1 MTSKKDAWRDIA
13 EVELRGRSVDDLTWN
28 TPEGI
33 EVQPIYTQDDL
44 DGVEHLGSL
53 PGNAPFVRGVK
64 ATMYAGR
71 PWTIRQY
78 AGFSTAEESNA
89 FYRRGL
95 AAGQQGVSVA
105 FDLAT

>member
-44 DGVEHLGSL
+44 DGVEHLG
-53 PGNAPFVRGVK
+53 
-64 ATMYAGR
+64 
-71 PWTIRQY
+71 W
-78 AGFSTAEESNA
+78 
-89 FYRRGL
+89 
-95 AAGQQGVSVA
+95 
-105 FDLAT
+105 